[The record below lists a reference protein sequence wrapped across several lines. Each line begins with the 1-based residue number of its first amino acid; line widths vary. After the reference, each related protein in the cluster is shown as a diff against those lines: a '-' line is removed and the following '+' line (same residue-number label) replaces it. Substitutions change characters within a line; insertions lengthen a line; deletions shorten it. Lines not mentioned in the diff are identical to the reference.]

1 MHKSILLPIDLNEE
15 SSWKR
20 AAPEAIQL
28 ARTEGAKLHVATV
41 IPHFGM
47 PLVGSFFPPDFEEK
61 AMAETEKALAK
72 FVEEHIPA
80 ELNAKAHVRRGT
92 IYKQVL
98 QLADGLH
105 CDLIVLSSHRPGTQD
120 YLLGP
125 NAARVVRHASQSVY
139 VVRG

>member
-1 MHKSILLPIDLNEE
+1 
-15 SSWKR
+15 
-20 AAPEAIQL
+20 
-28 ARTEGAKLHVATV
+28 
-41 IPHFGM
+41 
-47 PLVGSFFPPDFEEK
+47 
-61 AMAETEKALAK
+61 MAETEKALAK